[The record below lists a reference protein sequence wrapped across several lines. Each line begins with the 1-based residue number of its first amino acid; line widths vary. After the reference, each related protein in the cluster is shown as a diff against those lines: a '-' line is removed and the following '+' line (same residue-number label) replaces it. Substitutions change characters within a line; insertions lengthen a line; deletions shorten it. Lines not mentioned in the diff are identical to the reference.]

1 MTLFKWGIL
10 LKQADNSKAF
20 YFDGSFFFGFRGL
33 VWGLRLIASFFFG
46 FRGLVWGLHFFFLNS
61 RNLFNRRR
69 NRSFSTLFFHQQIRY
84 PQLDEQASN
93 FFNQTAGLTHQ
104 QFF

>member
-46 FRGLVWGLHFFFLNS
+46 FRGLVWGLSFFLLNS
-61 RNLFNRRR
+61 RNLFNRCR
-69 NRSFSTLFFHQQIRY
+69 NRRFSPLFFRQQIY
-84 PQLDEQASN
+84 QPQFDEQTRH
-93 FFNQTAGLTHQ
+93 FFNQPAGLTHQ